1 MSYLRATLHP
11 WASLVFVLP
20 LLVLYEGGVL
30 VLSRDNPDALRNG
43 ADAWVRWFLGRYGLG
58 TLWAAPVAVAV
69 YLTGR
74 AYLNRRDRP
83 TEPLAVGFG
92 MAIESVLFAVGL
104 WAVAHNFRPLLDRAG
119 LPVNAVTFNTP
130 AAGQLIT
137 FVGAGI
143 YEEFLFRVLAFGGL
157 CLLLRLVLLPKL
169 LAVGVAAV
177 ASAVLFASAH
187 HFGPAGEAIEPAKFL
202 FRAAA
207 GLYFTALYVFRGFGV
222 AIGAHAG
229 YDILVGVSV
238 G

>member
-11 WASLVFVLP
+11 WASLVFVVP
-20 LLVLYEGGVL
+20 LLLVYEGGVF
-30 VLSRDNPDALRNG
+30 VLSRENPDALRNG

-58 TLWAAPVAVAV
+58 TLWAAPVVVAA
-69 YLTGR
+69 YLAGR
-74 AYLNRRDRP
+74 AYLNRKDRP
-83 TEPLAVGFG
+83 SEPLAVAVG
-92 MAIESVLFAVGL
+92 MTVESVLFAALL

-119 LPVNAVTFNTP
+119 LPLNAVTVNTP
-130 AAGQLIT
+130 AAGQLVT
-137 FVGAGI
+137 FVGAGV
-143 YEEFLFRVLAFGGL
+143 YEEFLFRVVLFGGL
-157 CLLLRLVLLPKL
+157 CYLLRLVLPKL
-169 LAVGVAAV
+169 PAVGLAAA

-187 HFGPAGEAIEPAKFL
+187 HFGPTGESVDPTKFL

-207 GLYFTALYVFRGFGV
+207 GLYFTLLYMFRGFGV